1 MDLMK
6 KSLEMHEHFGGKM
19 EIRAK
24 VPVQDK
30 YDLSL
35 AYSPGVAA
43 PCLAIEQNPSTV
55 YDYTMKGNLV
65 AVITDGTAVLGLGDI
80 GPEAALP
87 VMEGK
92 ALLLKRFANVD
103 AVPVCLNT
111 KNVDEIV
118 NIVKAISPTY
128 GAINLED
135 ISAPRCFE
143 IEDRLRAE
151 CSIPV
156 FHDDQHGT
164 AIVVGAGLINAV
176 KLVKKTSRN

>member
-1 MDLMK
+1 MDVMK
-6 KSLEMHEHFGGKM
+6 KSLEMHEQYGGKL

-43 PCLAIEQNPSTV
+43 PCLEIEKDISKV

-65 AVITDGTAVLGLGDI
+65 AVVTDGTAVLGLGDI

-103 AVPVCLNT
+103 AVPVCLAT
-111 KNVDEIV
+111 KDVDEIV
-118 NIVKAISPTY
+118 QIVKAISPTY
-128 GAINLED
+128 GGINLED

-151 CSIPV
+151 CNIPV
-156 FHDDQHGT
+156 FHD
-164 AIVVGAGLINAV
+164 A
-176 KLVKKTSRN
+176 R